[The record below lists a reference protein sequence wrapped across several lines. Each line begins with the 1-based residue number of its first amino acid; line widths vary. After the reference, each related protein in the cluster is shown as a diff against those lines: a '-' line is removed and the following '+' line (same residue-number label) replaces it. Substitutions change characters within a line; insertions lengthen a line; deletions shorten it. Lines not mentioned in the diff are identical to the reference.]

1 MAIGLTAISLLLL
14 AAGPLGWRA
23 GWWQFRLAFSTLMPD
38 SAYLAIVAFVVSAV
52 TLLFLRSSVGRRGIV
67 LASGALIVSALLV
80 YIPWEW
86 QQIGA
91 TAAPIH
97 DLSTDTENPPAFSA
111 VLPARKAE
119 EGNSV
124 VYGGADIAQRQ
135 KSAYPDLAPAMTA
148 LPPPEAFR
156 RALDTAKSMSG
167 WTIVA
172 SDPTSG
178 IIEASQSSFWF
189 GFTDD
194 IVIRVAADGPGSRVD
209 MRSESRQGRSDFG
222 VNAARI
228 RAYMA
233 ALKRVLG

>member
-14 AAGPLGWRA
+14 VAGPLGWRA
-23 GWWQFRLAFSTLMPD
+23 GWWHFRFAFSALMPE

-52 TLLFLRSSVGRRGIV
+52 TLAFLRSFVGRRGIV
-67 LASGALIVSALLV
+67 LSSGALIVSALLV

-91 TAAPIH
+91 AAAPIH
-97 DLSTDTENPPAFSA
+97 DLSTDTENPPVFSA

-124 VYGGADIAQRQ
+124 VYGGAEIARRQ
-135 KSAYPDLAPAMTA
+135 KSAYSDLAPAMTA

-172 SDPTSG
+172 SDPPSG

-194 IVIRVAADGPGSRVD
+194 IVIRVAVDGS
-209 MRSESRQGRSDFG
+209 
-222 VNAARI
+222 AARI
-228 RAYMA
+228 RKYMA
-233 ALKRVLG
+233 ALKRALG